1 MFEQVVCA
9 ATNLPC
15 VIENAKAAYV
25 QTTVCFIGRCL
36 PGLPYL
42 AVKLFAARVSAHK
55 LQASTNGEQLDTAIR
70 FFL

>member
-42 AVKLFAARVSAHK
+42 AVKLFAARVSARGVPGHWERRERGT
-55 LQASTNGEQLDTAIR
+55 QAL
-70 FFL
+70 